1 MLAMTTSPRP
11 TSDTRL
17 DGRLENAL
25 SATILR
31 SVGFPYANSYFFFQN
46 NLHKTTF
53 LCVY

>member
-11 TSDTRL
+11 TSDTHL

-31 SVGFPYANSYFFFQN
+31 SVGCHCANSYFCFPN